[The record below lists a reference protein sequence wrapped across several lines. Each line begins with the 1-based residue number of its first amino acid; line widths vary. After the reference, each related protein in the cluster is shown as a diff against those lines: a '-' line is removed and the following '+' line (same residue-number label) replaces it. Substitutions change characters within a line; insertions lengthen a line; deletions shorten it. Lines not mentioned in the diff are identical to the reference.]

1 MEDKQNEVA
10 INVQVEV
17 NDADIEKAT
26 RLVELLKEAKSLV
39 DDLASAEFNINVK
52 WKWLFYC
59 N

>member
-1 MEDKQNEVA
+1 MEKKQNEVVVD
-10 INVQVEV
+10 VQVEV

-52 WKWLFYC
+52 
-59 N
+59 